1 MKERI
6 KTLLLEANG
15 AGRNDIIGDTVLRGI
30 LKVSEDFSLPRFF
43 DKYSLTRKI
52 GYYFKQ
58 RYDALSYAVDWR
70 DALCAA
76 PELDIE
82 RCNINNLIDYRQRRK
97 AIASYP
103 LIIILHSAAGD
114 SMSLLLKTAH
124 CFQHRRGKL
133 VMFIGNEYDL
143 MAEKFEFIRSTGAD
157 YVCSQLPIESA
168 RWLYAECHPTQVL
181 SMPHALNPTL
191 YNPNE
196 SLSRSLDLG
205 FIGTIYSYFVGDTE
219 RTKLIRFFEQHG
231 AELGLKCEVH
241 TTNIPRS
248 EWARFLNTCRGIM
261 GSESGSY
268 YLDRKGQIIAQAKA
282 YLEEYPEAA
291 FDEVFKRFFDSP
303 EVEYVSG
310 KCISSRHFEPI
321 GTKTCQILLE
331 GNYNGI
337 LKADEHYICV
347 KKDLSNMDDVVRR
360 FKDEAY
366 RRLIVERSYDYIMS
380 THTYQHRVKALIKAV
395 IEE

>member
-1 MKERI
+1 M
-6 KTLLLEANG
+6 
-15 AGRNDIIGDTVLRGI
+15 
-30 LKVSEDFSLPRFF
+30 
-43 DKYSLTRKI
+43 
-52 GYYFKQ
+52 
-58 RYDALSYAVDWR
+58 
-70 DALCAA
+70 
-76 PELDIE
+76 
-82 RCNINNLIDYRQRRK
+82 
-97 AIASYP
+97 
-103 LIIILHSAAGD
+103 
-114 SMSLLLKTAH
+114 
-124 CFQHRRGKL
+124 
-133 VMFIGNEYDL
+133 
-143 MAEKFEFIRSTGAD
+143 
-157 YVCSQLPIESA
+157 
-168 RWLYAECHPTQVL
+168 
-181 SMPHALNPTL
+181 
-191 YNPNE
+191 
-196 SLSRSLDLG
+196 
-205 FIGTIYSYFVGDTE
+205 
-219 RTKLIRFFEQHG
+219 IRFFEQHG